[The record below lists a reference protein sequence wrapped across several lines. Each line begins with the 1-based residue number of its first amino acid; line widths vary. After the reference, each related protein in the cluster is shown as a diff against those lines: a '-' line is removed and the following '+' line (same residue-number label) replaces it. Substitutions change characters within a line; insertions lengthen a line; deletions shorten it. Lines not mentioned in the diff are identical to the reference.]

1 MRGPP
6 AWFTQP
12 FFGAREGENKEKKKK
27 RTGAPFTIF
36 RAEIASSAR
45 FWWLGALS
53 KRKRA
58 CAYPLVRPSKMS
70 IAWSTWASRWLA
82 VNHPSLFLPGQ
93 KMTRAS
99 LSKRERD

>member
-58 CAYPLVRPSKMS
+58 CAYPLVKSLKISM
-70 IAWSTWASRWLA
+70 ALSTWASRWSD
-82 VNHPSLFLPGQ
+82 VNHPSLLLPGR
-93 KMTRAS
+93 KIIRAS
-99 LSKRERD
+99 LGEEV